1 MNEVVFSGITV
12 PDEVASFVL
21 LCPGDRFMLEGGAG
35 GAREAVSGGYGGG
48 LVERH

>member
-21 LCPGDRFMLEGGAG
+21 LCPGDGFVLEGGTG
-35 GAREAVSGGYGGG
+35 SAREAVGGGNGGG
-48 LVERH
+48 LVECH